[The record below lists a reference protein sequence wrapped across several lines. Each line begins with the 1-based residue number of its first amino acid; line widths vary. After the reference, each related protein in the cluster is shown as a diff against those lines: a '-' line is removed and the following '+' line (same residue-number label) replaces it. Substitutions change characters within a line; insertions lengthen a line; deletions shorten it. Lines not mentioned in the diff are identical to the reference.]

1 MSATALTLWRIL
13 YRLAL
18 LPAYP
23 WSRLHLSWKARRE
36 PEYTARV
43 GERYGHPPQGLP
55 RRGLWFHAVSAGE
68 VIAAAP
74 LIAELAGEFP
84 ELPFLVTTT
93 TPTGASQVRQRLVSQ
108 CPNVSHC
115 YAPYDFPSAV
125 NRFLSA
131 VQPRIL
137 ILMET
142 ELWPNLIAAT
152 ARRNIPALLVN
163 ARLSEKSAR
172 RYGYVRA
179 LTQQM
184 LRGLTF
190 IACQYPS
197 HAERFMEL
205 GAPPEN
211 VAALGSVKFD
221 VLLPAD
227 HESRVMRLQ
236 ESWNLQ
242 SRKVWC
248 AGSTHEG
255 EEAVVLDAHRAVLDR
270 FPEALLILV
279 PRHPSR
285 VDDVV
290 RLLEERNFVHARQ
303 SLDDPVDAHVKVVL
317 ADTMGE
323 LLYLYGLSRVAYLGG
338 SLVSVGGHNPIEAAV
353 CGQPLVMGP
362 ETFNFPEVIAAF
374 TDAGCLS
381 LVRNDSELA
390 RVVTGYLADAELTS
404 LHGQAAR
411 RVVLENRGAAQR
423 LVNLLR
429 AQILAIS

>member
-1 MSATALTLWRIL
+1 
-13 YRLAL
+13 
-18 LPAYP
+18 
-23 WSRLHLSWKARRE
+23 
-36 PEYTARV
+36 
-43 GERYGHPPQGLP
+43 
-55 RRGLWFHAVSAGE
+55 
-68 VIAAAP
+68 
-74 LIAELAGEFP
+74 
-84 ELPFLVTTT
+84 
-93 TPTGASQVRQRLVSQ
+93 
-108 CPNVSHC
+108 
-115 YAPYDFPSAV
+115 
-125 NRFLSA
+125 
-131 VQPRIL
+131 
-137 ILMET
+137 
-142 ELWPNLIAAT
+142 
-152 ARRNIPALLVN
+152 
-163 ARLSEKSAR
+163 
-172 RYGYVRA
+172 
-179 LTQQM
+179 
-184 LRGLTF
+184 
-190 IACQYPS
+190 
-197 HAERFMEL
+197 MEL

-429 AQILAIS
+429 AQILAVS